1 MKLVRLIL
9 FFTLP
14 LFLALPSRAE
24 PQVADGV
31 KAVVNDT
38 AITYQQVKD
47 FITPAVQSLQLQY
60 ASQPDVY
67 SQKYTQLFNDGLEQL
82 VERALI
88 LHDFEVEGYKLPDGV
103 ADELVQDRIRA
114 LGYDR
119 KTLIET
125 LQAQGMTFEE
135 FRKQVRDQWIE
146 EQMHRKNVSQQV
158 VISPFK
164 VENYYQAH
172 QDDFKVGDQV
182 QLRVIVLKKTSAD
195 DTNTPALAGEIAAKI
210 KDGATFQQMAAVYS
224 QGTQQKD
231 GDWYGRSALRKEL
244 ADTAF
249 ALKPGQVSDAI
260 DTPDSVYIVQVE
272 KIRPAY
278 VRPLGDIRD
287 DIEKNLRAQE
297 EARLQ
302 KQWID
307 QLKKKSFMRIIP

>member
-1 MKLVRLIL
+1 MKFARLIL

-14 LFLALPSRAE
+14 LFLAPMARAD
-24 PQVADGV
+24 VADGV
-31 KAVVNDT
+31 KAIVNDT
-38 AITYQQVKD
+38 AITFQQVKD
-47 FITPAVQSLQLQY
+47 FITPAVQSLQQQY
-60 ASQPDVY
+60 AGQPDVY
-67 SQKYTQLFNDGLEQL
+67 SQKYTELFNDGLEQL

-88 LHDFEVEGYKLPDGV
+88 LHDFEVEGYKLPDSV

-125 LQAQGMTFEE
+125 LRAQGMTFEE

-146 EQMHRKNVSQQV
+146 AQMRRKNVSQQV

-164 VENYYQAH
+164 IESYYQTH

-182 QLRVIVLKKTSAD
+182 QLRMIVLKKTSAD
-195 DTNTPALAGEIAAKI
+195 DTNTPALAGEIVAKI
-210 KDGATFQQMAAVYS
+210 KEGATFQQMAAVYS

-231 GDWYGRSALRKEL
+231 GDWYERSALRKEL
-244 ADTAF
+244 ADAAF
-249 ALKPGQVSDAI
+249 ALKPGQASDAI
-260 DTPDSVYIVQVE
+260 DTPDSVYVMQVE

-278 VRPLGDIRD
+278 VRPLGDVRD
-287 DIEKNLRAQE
+287 DMEKTLRAQE
-297 EARLQ
+297 EARLE

-307 QLKKKSFMRIIP
+307 QLKKKSFIRIIP

>member
-1 MKLVRLIL
+1 MKFARLIL
-9 FFTLP
+9 LFTLP
-14 LFLALPSRAE
+14 LFLAPPTHAD
-24 PQVADGV
+24 VADGV
-31 KAVVNDT
+31 KAIVNDT

-47 FITPAVQSLQLQY
+47 FIAPAAQSLQQQY
-60 ASQPDVY
+60 GGQPDVY
-67 SQKYTQLFNDGLEQL
+67 SQKYTELFNDGLEQL

-88 LHDFEVEGYKLPDGV
+88 LHDFEVEGYKLPDSV

-146 EQMHRKNVSQQV
+146 AKMRRKNVSQQV

-164 VENYYQAH
+164 VETYYQAH

-182 QLRVIVLKKTSAD
+182 QLRMIVLKKTSAD

-210 KDGATFQQMAAVYS
+210 RDGATFQQMAAVYS

-231 GDWYGRSALRKEL
+231 GDWYERSALRKEL

-249 ALKPGQVSDAI
+249 ALKPGQVSGAI

-272 KIRPAY
+272 KIRAAY
-278 VRPLGDIRD
+278 VRPLNEVRD
-287 DIEKNLRAQE
+287 DIEKTLRAQE
-297 EARLQ
+297 ESRLE

-307 QLKKKSFMRIIP
+307 QLKKKSFIRIIP

>member
-1 MKLVRLIL
+1 MKFARLIL
-9 FFTLP
+9 FFSLP
-14 LFLALPSRAE
+14 LFLAPPAHAD
-24 PQVADGV
+24 VADGV
-31 KAVVNDT
+31 KAIVND
-38 AITYQQVKD
+38 AVITYAQVQD
-47 FITPAVQSLQLQY
+47 FIEPAAQSLQRQY
-60 ASQPDVY
+60 AGQPDAY
-67 SQKYTQLFNDGLEQL
+67 SQKYTGLFNDGLEQL

-88 LHDFEVEGYKLPDGV
+88 LHDFEVEGYKLPDSV

-125 LQAQGMTFEE
+125 LRAQGMTFEE

-146 EQMHRKNVSQQV
+146 AQMRRKNVSQQA

-164 VENYYQAH
+164 VETYYQAH

-182 QLRVIVLKKTSAD
+182 QLRMIVLKKTSAD
-195 DTNTPALAGEIAAKI
+195 DTNTAALAGEIAAKI
-210 KDGATFQQMAAVYS
+210 RDGATFQQMAEVYS

-231 GDWYGRSALRKEL
+231 GDWYERSALRKEL
-244 ADTAF
+244 ADNAF
-249 ALKPGQVSDAI
+249 ALKPGQVSEAI
-260 DTPDSVYIVQVE
+260 DTPDSVYIMQVE

-287 DIEKNLRAQE
+287 DIEKTLCAQE
-297 EARLQ
+297 EARLE

-307 QLKKKSFMRIIP
+307 QLKKKSFIRIIP